1 MHLHNLIN
9 HLPLLFPF
17 AGILVV
23 LLGVYFKSELLKR
36 VGYFLFVLSAL
47 GAFLSMNTG
56 ESAEEAIEDLYPKTT
71 HHWIHEH
78 EEKAELFALLMY
90 GLGLLSLL
98 AMWASWA
105 KNKFQKYLLWAIGAF
120 LVAVLYL
127 GYETGKSGGQVI
139 HKEFRTE

>member
-1 MHLHNLIN
+1 M
-9 HLPLLFPF
+9 FPF

-36 VGYFLFVLSAL
+36 VGYFLFVLAAL

-56 ESAEEAIEDLYPKTT
+56 EGAEEAIEDLYPKNT

-139 HKEFRTE
+139 HKEFRAE

>member
-1 MHLHNLIN
+1 M
-9 HLPLLFPF
+9 FPF

-36 VGYFLFVLSAL
+36 VGYFLFVLAAL

-56 ESAEEAIEDLYPKTT
+56 EGAEEAIEDLYPKNT

-105 KNKFQKYLLWAIGAF
+105 KNKFQKYLLWAIGAS

>member
-17 AGILVV
+17 AGIIVL

-36 VGYFLFVLSAL
+36 VGYFLFVLAAI

-56 ESAEEAIEDLYPKTT
+56 EEAEEAIEGIYPKVT
-71 HHWIHEH
+71 HHYAHEH
-78 EEKAELFALLMY
+78 EEKAELFALVMY

-98 AMWASWA
+98 AM
-105 KNKFQKYLLWAIGAF
+105 
-120 LVAVLYL
+120 
-127 GYETGKSGGQVI
+127 
-139 HKEFRTE
+139 

>member
-1 MHLHNLIN
+1 M
-9 HLPLLFPF
+9 FPF

-98 AMWASWA
+98 AMWASWS

-139 HKEFRTE
+139 HKEFRAE

>member
-1 MHLHNLIN
+1 M
-9 HLPLLFPF
+9 FPF

-127 GYETGKSGGQVI
+127 GYETGKSWGQVI
-139 HKEFRTE
+139 HKEFRAE

>member
-1 MHLHNLIN
+1 M
-9 HLPLLFPF
+9 FPF

-139 HKEFRTE
+139 HKEFRAE

>member
-1 MHLHNLIN
+1 M
-9 HLPLLFPF
+9 FPF
-17 AGILVV
+17 VGILVV

>member
-1 MHLHNLIN
+1 M
-9 HLPLLFPF
+9 FPF

-56 ESAEEAIEDLYPKTT
+56 ESAEEAIEDLYPKNT

>member
-1 MHLHNLIN
+1 M
-9 HLPLLFPF
+9 FPF

-98 AMWASWA
+98 VMWASWA

>member
-1 MHLHNLIN
+1 MI
-9 HLPLLFPF
+9 P
-17 AGILVV
+17 
-23 LLGVYFKSELLKR
+23 
-36 VGYFLFVLSAL
+36 
-47 GAFLSMNTG
+47 
-56 ESAEEAIEDLYPKTT
+56 T
-71 HHWIHEH
+71 HHWAHEH
-78 EEKAELFALLMY
+78 EEKAELFALVMY

-105 KNKFQKYLLWAIGAF
+105 KNKFQQYILWAIGAF

>member
-1 MHLHNLIN
+1 M
-9 HLPLLFPF
+9 FPF

-98 AMWASWA
+98 AM
-105 KNKFQKYLLWAIGAF
+105 
-120 LVAVLYL
+120 
-127 GYETGKSGGQVI
+127 
-139 HKEFRTE
+139 

>member
-1 MHLHNLIN
+1 M
-9 HLPLLFPF
+9 FPF

-36 VGYFLFVLSAL
+36 VGYFLFVLAAL

-56 ESAEEAIEDLYPKTT
+56 EGAEEAIEDSYPKTT

>member
-1 MHLHNLIN
+1 M
-9 HLPLLFPF
+9 FPF

-120 LVAVLYL
+120 LVAVYTLDMKP
-127 GYETGKSGGQVI
+127 GKAGA
-139 HKEFRTE
+139 K

>member
-1 MHLHNLIN
+1 M
-9 HLPLLFPF
+9 FPF

-98 AMWASWA
+98 AMWASWV

>member
-1 MHLHNLIN
+1 M
-9 HLPLLFPF
+9 FPF

-36 VGYFLFVLSAL
+36 VGYFLFVLAAL

-56 ESAEEAIEDLYPKTT
+56 ERAEEAIEDLYPKTT

-90 GLGLLSLL
+90 GMGLLSLL
-98 AMWASWA
+98 AMWTSWA

>member
-1 MHLHNLIN
+1 M
-9 HLPLLFPF
+9 FPF

-36 VGYFLFVLSAL
+36 IGYFLFVLSAL

-98 AMWASWA
+98 AMWASWV

>member
-90 GLGLLSLL
+90 GLGLLPCGLL
-98 AMWASWA
+98 GQKTNF
-105 KNKFQKYLLWAIGAF
+105 KN
-120 LVAVLYL
+120 
-127 GYETGKSGGQVI
+127 TSSGPL
-139 HKEFRTE
+139 ELS

>member
-1 MHLHNLIN
+1 ML
-9 HLPLLFPF
+9 PF

-23 LLGVYFKSELLKR
+23 LLGVYLKSELLKR
-36 VGYFLFVLSAL
+36 VGYFLFVLAAL

-56 ESAEEAIEDLYPKTT
+56 EGAEEAIEDLYPKTT

>member
-1 MHLHNLIN
+1 M
-9 HLPLLFPF
+9 FPF

-98 AMWASWA
+98 AMWASWS

>member
-1 MHLHNLIN
+1 M
-9 HLPLLFPF
+9 FPF

-36 VGYFLFVLSAL
+36 VGYFLFVLAAL

-56 ESAEEAIEDLYPKTT
+56 EGAEEAIEDLYPKNT
-71 HHWIHEH
+71 HHWTHEH

-127 GYETGKSGGQVI
+127 GYEPGKSGGQVI

>member
-1 MHLHNLIN
+1 M
-9 HLPLLFPF
+9 FPF
-17 AGILVV
+17 AVILVV
-23 LLGVYFKSELLKR
+23 LLVVYFKSELLKR

>member
-1 MHLHNLIN
+1 M
-9 HLPLLFPF
+9 FPF

-36 VGYFLFVLSAL
+36 VGYFLFVLAAL

-56 ESAEEAIEDLYPKTT
+56 ERAEEAIEDLYPKTT

-105 KNKFQKYLLWAIGAF
+105 KNKFQKYPLWAIGAF